1 MTTSDF
7 PIRLISSTTPR
18 ELWLHPTLDL
28 YPIPQH
34 EVRVQRALLYTTP
47 STFGEQFDDDDFP
60 KPTSAS
66 LLPEIGGW
74 SMSFATNFLEIIAG
88 RRNPAQ
94 LSSRC
99 HRVIY
104 PRLLALAGSMKEVGR
119 IRKIHQDQPLDGICE
134 SVVTIRFGDR
144 VRVLAFRTEGVD
156 GRWLC
161 TALRLL

>member
-1 MTTSDF
+1 MTISNHPT
-7 PIRLISSTTPR
+7 RLISSTTPR

-28 YPIPQH
+28 YPIPAS
-34 EVRVQRALLYTTP
+34 EERVQRAWLYTTP
-47 STFGEQFDDDDFP
+47 STFGEHFDEDDFP
-60 KPTSAS
+60 KPTSAT

-74 SMSFATNFLEIIAG
+74 TMSFATNFLEIIAG

-94 LSSRC
+94 LSGRC

-104 PRLLALAGSMKEVGR
+104 PRLVSLAGSMKEMGR

-144 VRVLAFRTEGVD
+144 LRVLAIRTEGVD